1 MRNIKKKGCRYH
13 LTTRCISGKKCLNSP
28 ELNRYITRKRGMVSM
43 SERVSYKKLYNRLQ
57 YLPPC
62 KDGYHWSID
71 ANICGY
77 SLCIVKDAG
86 GGQYYTSSPMKGS

>member
-1 MRNIKKKGCRYH
+1 
-13 LTTRCISGKKCLNSP
+13 
-28 ELNRYITRKRGMVSM
+28 M
-43 SERVSYKKLYNRLQ
+43 SERMSYKKLYNRLQ

-77 SLCIVKDAG
+77 SLCIVKNAG
-86 GGQYYTSSPMKGS
+86 GGQYYTSSPMKGAQLADVIQVLIDMEYNKKRDLI